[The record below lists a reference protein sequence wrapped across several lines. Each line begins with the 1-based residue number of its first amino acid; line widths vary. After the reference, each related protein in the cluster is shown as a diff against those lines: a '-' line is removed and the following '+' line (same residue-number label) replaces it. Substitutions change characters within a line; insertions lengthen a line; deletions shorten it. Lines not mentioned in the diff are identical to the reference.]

1 MDCNKTAL
9 THRVTAVAAAV
20 LDGFGCKPVE
30 TEVDISPGWI
40 ADVASFW
47 YPTRTE
53 AKRFGMQKLTLPA
66 RLVDTEL
73 DGDDLDMQLRCWG
86 AGPLTVA
93 VEVKTT
99 PADFRGD
106 RKWLLPPPA
115 HICILAFP
123 SGVVSPDDLPK
134 GWYGLETTKNGHR
147 VRKWHRNYADI
158 HPQHPGLVL
167 DFVAQV
173 GIRRDHRT
181 RHRAIKDFAK
191 ARRVQDAEKR
201 KRFVVAR
208 MLENLADWFQGT
220 DSQPDRPLRDILPEM
235 GIKTVPN
242 YLDPAIDYLDSLR
255 KRNNKNPDTRSRGN
269 AN

>member
-1 MDCNKTAL
+1 MTNDRNKTAL
-9 THRVTAVAAAV
+9 THRVTAVAAAA
-20 LDGFGCKPVE
+20 LDSLGCKPVE
-30 TEVDISPGWI
+30 TEVEISPGWI
-40 ADVASFW
+40 ADVASYW

-53 AKRFGMQKLTLPA
+53 AKRFGLQNITLPA

-99 PADFRGD
+99 PGDFRGD

-181 RHRAIKDFAK
+181 RYRAFKDWAVTY
-191 ARRVQDAEKR
+191 RAEDVEKKKR
-201 KRFVVAR
+201 WSTIGL
-208 MLENLADWFQGT
+208 LEVLAEWLQGEGHYS
-220 DSQPDRPLRDILPEM
+220 DQPLRKVLLEM
-235 GIKTVPN
+235 GIKMPDH
-242 YLDPAIDYLDSLR
+242 LDPVIDYFEEI
-255 KRNNKNPDTRSRGN
+255 RG
-269 AN
+269 